1 MLKKRIVGVITIK
14 NGWAVQSFGYGRYLP
29 LGRPET
35 IATNLDRWGVDE
47 VLVQCIDRYETGP
60 DFALLESLCSQ
71 GLSTPL
77 VYSGGI
83 LTTAHAVSAIQS
95 GADRVCVDSL
105 LHEAPSRVMDISA
118 HLGAQG
124 VIACLPLSIG
134 EHGVMWLDHRM
145 RINRPLDPVVM
156 AALRE
161 GAVSEALVIDWKS
174 EGILNSFDGRLL
186 LIEELAGIPII
197 AFGGLSKVDTMRS
210 ALSTPNVTAIAQGN
224 FLNYREHAVQALR
237 NTLAG
242 SPIRIAHYAASP
254 L

>member
-1 MLKKRIVGVITIK
+1 
-14 NGWAVQSFGYGRYLP
+14 
-29 LGRPET
+29 
-35 IATNLDRWGVDE
+35 
-47 VLVQCIDRYETGP
+47 
-60 DFALLESLCSQ
+60 
-71 GLSTPL
+71 
-77 VYSGGI
+77 
-83 LTTAHAVSAIQS
+83 
-95 GADRVCVDSL
+95 
-105 LHEAPSRVMDISA
+105 
-118 HLGAQG
+118 
-124 VIACLPLSIG
+124 
-134 EHGVMWLDHRM
+134 
-145 RINRPLDPVVM
+145 
-156 AALRE
+156 
-161 GAVSEALVIDWKS
+161 VIDWKS